1 MKKEKLSLSE
11 EQRAAVDEAISSVA
25 ERVSPEDRYDC
36 RQDITLALLLRDE
49 PPENTRDWLRGAA
62 WKWVLAFEE
71 ETKIRKRTE
80 KEYWVK
86 TQKRYK
92 KGPVWEPKWFPPCEG
107 AEEYAPLACKGARMM
122 RAAESK

>member
-1 MKKEKLSLSE
+1 MKKKKLKLSLE
-11 EQRAAVDEAISSVA
+11 ERAAVDEAIASVA

-36 RQDITLALLLRDE
+36 RQDITLSLILRSD
-49 PPENTRDWLRGAA
+49 PPENLRDWLRGAA

-86 TQKRYK
+86 TCKRYK
-92 KGPVWEPKWFPPCEG
+92 KGPLWQPTWFPPCEG
-107 AEEYAPLACKGARMM
+107 AEEYAPLAVKGARLI
-122 RAAESK
+122 SC